1 MKNTQLNNEQ
11 TNTLI
16 DLVSDQINIQRVL
29 LRETPLLITHM
40 SALTHLR
47 HIKSI
52 LVAKD
57 KEEKWIERMED
68 RENAELYNFFVY

>member
-16 DLVSDQINIQRVL
+16 DLVSDQICIQRVL

-47 HIKSI
+47 HIKKV

-57 KEEKWIERMED
+57 REEQKAERLQEA
-68 RENAELYNFFVY
+68 ENADLYNFFVY